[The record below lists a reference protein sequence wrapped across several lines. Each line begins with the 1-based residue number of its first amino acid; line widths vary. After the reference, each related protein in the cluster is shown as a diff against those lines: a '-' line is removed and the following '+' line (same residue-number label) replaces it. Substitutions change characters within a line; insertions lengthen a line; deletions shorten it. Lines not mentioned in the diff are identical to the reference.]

1 MDTRI
6 RLITKEK
13 FYSIIPIEDKKFR
26 KIPCQE
32 NFIEDPNF
40 RYQRYFMIDNYPFA
54 WIKDYNL
61 ILIPESFPEE
71 LDSFIISEGIFTL
84 QNWKI
89 AKINDQ
95 VPYIRNEYTRTSG
108 LAEFE
113 DWYYEEGEYEIID
126 TSSGE
131 KYKVSVL
138 VKAEGGYYS
147 YESFFFKDTFDKV
160 MKDLGYTHQIT
171 TYADSENY
179 NYNIVNGERVGQMR
193 FLDTLEDFIEARFNR
208 ECWEIPE
215 LNEACELLDGRLFSC
230 SLIGPDEAKKKF
242 KQAVITIARPEDI
255 ENPSED
261 LKKALDVAYNYLG
274 GNKIKFNSV
283 KVKVKY
289 EISNE

>member
-40 RYQRYFMIDNYPFA
+40 RYQRYFMIDNYPFV

-126 TSSGE
+126 TISSE

-138 VKAEGGYYS
+138 VKTEGGYYS
-147 YESFFFKDTFDKV
+147 YVSSYICYEEKLNYPPSSIEEKRMDEFYKLIFKT
-160 MKDLGYTHQIT
+160 
-171 TYADSENY
+171 
-179 NYNIVNGERVGQMR
+179 NGEEFKKSYNKSEQK
-193 FLDTLEDFIEARFNR
+193 
-208 ECWEIPE
+208 
-215 LNEACELLDGRLFSC
+215 LNL
-230 SLIGPDEAKKKF
+230 
-242 KQAVITIARPEDI
+242 V
-255 ENPSED
+255 
-261 LKKALDVAYNYLG
+261 
-274 GNKIKFNSV
+274 
-283 KVKVKY
+283 
-289 EISNE
+289 